1 MKTAID
7 RAAPCPTTVEAWLM
21 KYAGRSHQDIE
32 TMNGSFEEH
41 CAARTVMALKNAGAV
56 FQDPTDKAFKSFKD
70 AITQIQE
77 KTPDGDAIDDGTAT
91 ASRRRQREP
100 EAKL

>member
-1 MKTAID
+1 MKDAID
-7 RAAPCPTTVEAWLM
+7 RAAPCPTTVESWLLR
-21 KYAGRSHQDIE
+21 YAGRSAEEIAS
-32 TMNGSFEEH
+32 MLGSFEEH

-77 KTPDGDAIDDGTAT
+77 EKPNGDANVNGPPTA
-91 ASRRRQREP
+91 ARRRRREP
-100 EAKL
+100 DAKL